1 MPVSNT
7 YQPSA
12 PTGRTGQG
20 SGIANREDLDAQLTL
35 LAATTF
41 PITMLC
47 GRGSA
52 KSTLVEWPVDRLATP
67 NTDGVEEGADA
78 TSFTDQFAD
87 VARLQNRVQAFRE
100 TWRVSKEQE
109 LSESAGPQDKAR
121 AKVKAMMQ
129 IKRNLEAT
137 IASANDSVAQ
147 GSGTAAKLR
156 GLGKWISTTP
166 GSDVPADYVTPAG
179 SIISNAPTEI
189 TLNDILKSIFSV
201 NGEVNNLTA
210 VCGTDVRQEIAEFQR
225 TDNNASET
233 VYRVN
238 TNADEK
244 KVVLAVNIY
253 ESDFGFV
260 RIVNGNPACMPT
272 AKTAYILNPNYL
284 KLRVLQPWGS
294 VELEDQGGGPRGY
307 VDGRLTLAVSDPRA
321 HGKIVYT

>member
-1 MPVSNT
+1 MAVSNT

-12 PTGRTGQG
+12 PTGRPGQG

-52 KSTLVEWPVDRLATP
+52 KSTLVEWPVDKLATP

-78 TSFTDQFAD
+78 TSFTDQFSD
-87 VARLQNRVQAFRE
+87 VARLQGRVQAFRE

-121 AKVKAMMQ
+121 AKVKAMLN

-137 IASANDSVAQ
+137 LASDNDAVAQ
-147 GSGTAAKLR
+147 GSGVAAKMR
-156 GLGKWISTTP
+156 GLGQWINTAP
-166 GSDVPADYVTPAG
+166 GTDVPSDYRTPTA
-179 SIISNAPTEI
+179 SILTAAPTEI
-189 TLNDILKSIFSV
+189 TLNDMLKSIFTI
-201 NGEVNNLTA
+201 NGEVNNLTGVVA
-210 VCGTDVRQEIAEFQR
+210 TNLRQEIAEFQR

-244 KVVLAVNIY
+244 KVVLAVNVY
-253 ESDFGFV
+253 ESDFGYI
-260 RIVNGNPACMPT
+260 RLVNANPACMPNQNRG
-272 AKTAYILNPNYL
+272 YFLNPNYI

-321 HGKIVYT
+321 HGKIAY

>member
-7 YQPSA
+7 YSPSA

-20 SGIANREDLDAQLTL
+20 SGVANREDLDSQLTL

-47 GRGSA
+47 GRGTA
-52 KSTLVEWPVDRLATP
+52 KSTLCEWPVDKLSTP
-67 NTDGVEEGADA
+67 VTTGVEEGADA
-78 TSFTDQFAD
+78 TSFTDQFAE

-121 AKVKAMMQ
+121 AKVKAMLQ
-129 IKRNLEAT
+129 LKRNIEAT
-137 IASANDSVAQ
+137 IASDNDSTAQSSGVAA
-147 GSGTAAKLR
+147 TLR
-156 GLGKWISTTP
+156 GLGKWINTSP
-166 GSDVPADYVTPAG
+166 GTDVPGDYRTPAT
-179 SIISNAPTEI
+179 SIISAAPTEI
-189 TLNDILKSIFSV
+189 TFNDILKSIFSV

-238 TNADEK
+238 TNAEDK
-244 KVVLAVNIY
+244 KVTLAVNIY

-260 RIVNGNPACMPT
+260 RIINGNPACMPS
-272 AKTAYILNPNYL
+272 AKRAYILNPSYIKL
-284 KLRVLQPWGS
+284 KVLQPAGS

-307 VDGRLTLAVSDPRA
+307 VDTRLTLAVSDPRA
-321 HGKIVYT
+321 HGKIAYT